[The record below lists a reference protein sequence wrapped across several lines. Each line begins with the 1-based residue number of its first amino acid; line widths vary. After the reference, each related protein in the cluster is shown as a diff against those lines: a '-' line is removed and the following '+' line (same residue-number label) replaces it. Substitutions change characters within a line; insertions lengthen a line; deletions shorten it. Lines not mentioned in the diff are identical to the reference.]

1 MGCGTSNSA
10 DVKPNVPRATN
21 QVNQVNQVN
30 QNDQKKP
37 EQNNNVLS
45 INSKPKSKMEI
56 FIESALKKHNE
67 YRALHKAEPLII
79 SEDLNKIA
87 QKYAEHI
94 ASINTMVHSKNKY
107 NGDSLGENIYWCS
120 GMLINGADMTTSW
133 YDEISDYRFN
143 NPGFQSGTGH
153 FTQVVWKGSKQVG
166 FGYAQ
171 ASDGGYYGVANYYP
185 AGNINTPQ
193 YFRENVIPK

>member
-10 DVKPNVPRATN
+10 EVKQNVARTYN
-21 QVNQVNQVN
+21 QANQVN
-30 QNDQKKP
+30 QNAYKKP
-37 EQNNNVLS
+37 EQNNNVLN

-67 YRALHKAEPLII
+67 YRALHGAEPLEI

-87 QKYAEHI
+87 QNYAEHI
-94 ASINTMVHSKNKY
+94 ASINEMVHSENKY
-107 NGDSLGENIYWCS
+107 KGDSLGENLYWCR
-120 GMLINGADMTTSW
+120 GMLINGADMTTDW
-133 YDEISDYRFN
+133 YDEIKDYNFN
-143 NPGFQSGTGH
+143 NPRFQRGTGH

-185 AGNINTPQ
+185 CGNINTPQ